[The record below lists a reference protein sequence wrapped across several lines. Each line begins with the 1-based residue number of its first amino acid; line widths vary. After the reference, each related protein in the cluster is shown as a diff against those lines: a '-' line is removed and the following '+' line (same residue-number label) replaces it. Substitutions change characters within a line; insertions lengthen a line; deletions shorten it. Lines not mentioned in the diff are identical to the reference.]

1 MTLDG
6 LAARS
11 VAVIR
16 AHQADSGAYLAA
28 PFPAAYRN
36 AWLRDGAFVA
46 DAMSRA
52 GERASAEAFFS
63 WCAGVVEA
71 RAGRMAAHEILD
83 GRFTVD
89 GTRCPAVVELDGYGA
104 WVWAPAAVGGTAST
118 PHLGFRPRGPP
129 FDMPP
134 IAGRSPASTG
144 GRSGAGCM
152 SRRSLP
158 STAG

>member
-1 MTLDG
+1 MSLDG

-16 AHQADSGAYLAA
+16 EHQAASGAYLAA

-52 GERASAEAFFS
+52 GECASAEAFFS

-71 RAGRMAAHEILD
+71 RAGRMAARELLD

-89 GTRCPAVVELDGYGA
+89 GQEVRGEWSAAQLDG
-104 WVWAPAAVGGTAST
+104 
-118 PHLGFRPRGPP
+118 
-129 FDMPP
+129 
-134 IAGRSPASTG
+134 
-144 GRSGAGCM
+144 
-152 SRRSLP
+152 
-158 STAG
+158 

>member
-16 AHQADSGAYLAA
+16 DHQSGSGAYLAA

-46 DAMSRA
+46 DGMSRM
-52 GERASAEAFFS
+52 GERASAEAFFG

-71 RAGRMAAHEILD
+71 RAGRMTVFSSSPIAPSSPACGFSAA
-83 GRFTVD
+83 
-89 GTRCPAVVELDGYGA
+89 
-104 WVWAPAAVGGTAST
+104 TAS
-118 PHLGFRPRGPP
+118 RGEA
-129 FDMPP
+129 MPK
-134 IAGRSPASTG
+134 
-144 GRSGAGCM
+144 
-152 SRRSLP
+152 SLIR
-158 STAG
+158 A